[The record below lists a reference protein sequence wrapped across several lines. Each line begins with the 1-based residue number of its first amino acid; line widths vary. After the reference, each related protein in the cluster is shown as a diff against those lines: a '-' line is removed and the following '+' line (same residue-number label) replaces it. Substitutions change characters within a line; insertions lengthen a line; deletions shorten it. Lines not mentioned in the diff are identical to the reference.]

1 MQGVQGVRV
10 LLPQFLA
17 IHCSVNPIPTRGT
30 NRTDSAHPLLLTSPN
45 FSLTFFIYLY
55 LIGCFQ
61 VLGVTPNA
69 DEYDIKKAYFEL
81 ARKYHP
87 SINSESPTVA
97 AAATQAFQKI
107 RQAYEDMLN
116 DLVDSMETT
125 LNNKNKSSSTSM
137 DFKQPIATDADNE
150 CDSQDEESP
159 AQRISPKPTPESGQ
173 SVFITPPH
181 TPPHTFAEESNN
193 FFIFPEP
200 TFKLRKHHEVCI
212 AVISSIRLFLNTK
225 ALTK

>member
-1 MQGVQGVRV
+1 MVF
-10 LLPQFLA
+10 LLF
-17 IHCSVNPIPTRGT
+17 G
-30 NRTDSAHPLLLTSPN
+30 
-45 FSLTFFIYLY
+45 Y
-55 LIGCFQ
+55 FQ
-61 VLGVTPNA
+61 VLGVTPKA
-69 DEYDIKKAYFEL
+69 DEYEIKKAYFEL

-87 SINSESPTVA
+87 IINSESPKTA

-107 RQAYEDMLN
+107 RQAYEDILN
-116 DLVDSMETT
+116 ALVDSMETT
-125 LNNKNKSSSTSM
+125 LDNENKSSSTSM
-137 DFKQPIATDADNE
+137 DFKQPIPTDSDDE

-159 AQRISPKPTPESGQ
+159 AQRGKNNSPKPTLELGQ
-173 SVFITPPH
+173 SFFITPPH

-212 AVISSIRLFLNTK
+212 ALILFIRLFLNTK